1 MGMSWSSLCV
11 VLRGEGRVAHCPVL
25 AVGGH
30 HPLPQALLGAIGTVH
45 GRPGPGF
52 PHRVQSHVHH
62 SCVVLG
68 RRQRWGQWGQVGEA
82 LWELFGVVLGHH
94 GEIQGVAPR
103 AEIVQGGGV
112 TAGKLLAVPSLV
124 EPGPK
129 GREKSNSDLP
139 EWKTMENPQRSPGE
153 KQGKLFPLPIAS
165 S

>member
-1 MGMSWSSLCV
+1 MGMSRSSLCV